1 MRTWVCVALL
11 LAGCGD
17 SSKKP
22 DGKIQKNLVFEDVP
36 GYVGLAY
43 EGEGYTNPE
52 FRSYNQAYRGD
63 ARADDVKKFYRDTLP
78 VHGWALASEEGTSK
92 LTFTKRSEKCAVE
105 IATAADGKLLVT
117 VTLGYKD

>member
-1 MRTWVCVALL
+1 MRALLCASLL

-22 DGKIQKNLVFEDVP
+22 DARIQKNLVFEDVP

-52 FRSYNQAYRGD
+52 FRSYKQVYRGD
-63 ARADDVKKFYRDTLP
+63 ARPEDVAKFYRDTLP
-78 VHGWALASEEGTSK
+78 IHGWASEEGTSK
-92 LTFTKRSEKCAVE
+92 LTFTKRSERCTVE
-105 IATAADGKLLVT
+105 MTMAADGKLVVT
-117 VTLGYKD
+117 VTLSYKD